1 MVENRLIEK
10 LTQMD
15 FARLDTN
22 TQGIFLFYKI
32 IQQEAYIVSVMQLYN
47 GNELAVD
54 QYEHILSQI
63 TDNFRN
69 RGFENVHLLSL
80 LLTRQP
86 DLVRQFCLNENDHW
100 IVDLSSGHLLIF
112 ETQSSDFLGLK
123 DVLENILEEEQKDY
137 EIENKK
143 SSYKNQWVTP
153 VNISLIAANVII
165 YIMVYYT
172 GFFGGAEKL
181 VKEGALSWI
190 NITKNHEYYRL
201 VTSMFLHAN
210 IEHIFNNMLVLLFV
224 GVNLEKAIG
233 KLKYLFIYF
242 GAGIIAGISSIGYN
256 MWKGDMGY
264 GIGASGA
271 IFGAVGAMLFILIRN
286 KGRIE
291 GMSIQQLIIF
301 AILSLYGGF
310 VNAGIDNT
318 AHIGGFIGGFLLAA
332 ILYRRPK
339 KV

>member
-1 MVENRLIEK
+1 MVENKLIEK

-47 GNELAVD
+47 GNELTVD

-63 TDNFRN
+63 KNNFRN

-80 LLTRQP
+80 LLTGQP
-86 DLVRQFCLNENDHW
+86 DRVRQFCLNENDHW

-123 DVLENILEEEQKDY
+123 DVLENILEENQDEFV
-137 EIENKK
+137 IENSKPAF
-143 SSYKNQWVTP
+143 KNQWITP
-153 VNISLIAANVII
+153 VNISLIAVNVIV
-165 YIMVYYT
+165 YIIVYYT
-172 GFFGGAEKL
+172 GLFGSAEKL
-181 VKEGALSWI
+181 INKGALSWVD
-190 NITKNHEYYRL
+190 ITKNHEYYRL
-201 VTSMFLHAN
+201 ITSMFLHAN
-210 IEHIFNNMLVLLFV
+210 MEHIFNNMLVLLFV

-256 MWKGDMGY
+256 MWKGNMSY

-286 KGRIE
+286 RGRVE